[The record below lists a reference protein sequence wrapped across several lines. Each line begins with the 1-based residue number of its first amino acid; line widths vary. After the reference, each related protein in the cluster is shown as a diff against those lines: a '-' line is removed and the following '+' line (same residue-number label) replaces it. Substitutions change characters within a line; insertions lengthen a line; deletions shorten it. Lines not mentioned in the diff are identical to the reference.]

1 MNLLLRWVLASVAL
15 LITVKVVPG
24 LSFSASPW
32 GVFTATLVLGL
43 LNALAA
49 PFLFLVKLITLPLSC
64 LTLGLWSFLLSLLVN
79 ILIFQF
85 VGALGWG
92 FRVEGFR
99 SAALGALAMS
109 VLTTVLSGLFH
120 LGRRKRG

>member
-1 MNLLLRWVLASVAL
+1 
-15 LITVKVVPG
+15 
-24 LSFSASPW
+24 
-32 GVFTATLVLGL
+32 VFTATLVLGL

-92 FRVEGFR
+92 FKVEGFR
-99 SAALGALAMS
+99 HAALGAIVMS
-109 VLTTVLSGLFH
+109 VLTAIFSAILHVGTH
-120 LGRRKRG
+120 RRA